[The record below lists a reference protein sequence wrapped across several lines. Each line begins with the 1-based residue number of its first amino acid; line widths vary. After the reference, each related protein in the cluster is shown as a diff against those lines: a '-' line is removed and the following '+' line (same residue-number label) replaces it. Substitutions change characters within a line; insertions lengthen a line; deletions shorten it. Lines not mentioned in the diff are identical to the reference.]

1 MICSAVKE
9 KAYIIL
15 GVIAEVY
22 PEFMTPYAE
31 RLTGLYLGAMKVEVT
46 YIQFSCLFKVTH
58 FFIFL
63 FLRKQTRVYVTHLL
77 VY

>member
-22 PEFMTPYAE
+22 PEYMTPYAE

-46 YIQFSCLFKVTH
+46 YIQFSCFFKVTH

-77 VY
+77 VN